1 MRKEKQVIIYACS
14 YEEGQGCA
22 FLYSLHLLVLRTAP
36 RRSLMLEGADESS
49 CSMSQQAWHGV
60 Y

>member
-1 MRKEKQVIIYACS
+1 MKKDRVLLSWSA
-14 YEEGQGCA
+14 
-22 FLYSLHLLVLRTAP
+22 LHLLVLRTAP
-36 RRSLMLEGADESS
+36 RRSLILEGADESS